1 MNPLWNLAFL
11 AAPVL
16 QVLLISRVIAGA
28 CKSFPLVGVYA
39 VFTFL
44 ATIAEGAAFLGVY
57 PMSVL
62 YERIYWVNEAILQI
76 LIFSII
82 ISLIYQAM
90 PATPRRNAASRWLVA
105 SAVAALVLSLIGSYD
120 VNLNAWM
127 TQVSRNLAF
136 ASAVLSFLLWTL
148 LLSRH
153 SRNTQLLLVSA
164 AFGIQATGKA
174 LGHSL
179 RYLKF
184 VSFGDVVMILTYLV
198 SLFVLWK
205 ALGISRASEERAVR
219 SGHTVV

>member
-1 MNPLWNLAFL
+1 MIFFWQSGFWVGVA
-11 AAPVL
+11 L
-16 QVLLISRVIAGA
+16 QILLISRVTHAP
-28 CKSFPLVGVYA
+28 KRFPLVSLYA
-39 VFTFL
+39 VLVFL
-44 ATIAEGAAFLGVY
+44 ISIVEGAAFLK
-57 PMSVL
+57 L
-62 YERIYWVNEAILQI
+62 YNWPALYTRIYWVNEAILQI

-105 SAVAALVLSLIGSYD
+105 SAVAALVLSLIGGYD
-120 VNLNAWM
+120 MNLNAWM

-153 SRNTQLLLVSA
+153 SRNRQLLLVSA

-179 RYLKF
+179 RYLRF

-205 ALGISRASEERAVR
+205 ALGISRAPEERAVR
-219 SGHTVV
+219 SGQRAHD